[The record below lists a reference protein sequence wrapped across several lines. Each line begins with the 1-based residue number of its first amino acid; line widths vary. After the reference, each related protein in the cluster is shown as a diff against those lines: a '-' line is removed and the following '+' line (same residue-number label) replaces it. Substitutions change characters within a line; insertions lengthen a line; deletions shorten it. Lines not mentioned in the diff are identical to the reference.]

1 MLAFRVVAF
10 GLFGL
15 AFGSFLTVVIDRV
28 PRKASIVAPPSAC
41 PSCGTLI
48 TARDNVPLVSFL
60 LLRGRCRTCGTA
72 IPPIYPILEATTGV
86 LFASSAIAFH
96 RPYVAAIVALFF
108 AVMLGVSVIDA
119 QVRIIPNRITYPS
132 LIGFAVLVLVGAVAG
147 QPLDV
152 LRAAIGLGAFG
163 VSLLIVALASG
174 GMGLGDVK
182 LAALIGLVLGSLGLV
197 YVAVAAA
204 AAFLIGGL
212 LAVGALVVLHV
223 DRKHAM
229 PFGPSLA
236 AGAVVAVFLAPRV
249 AAWYSAALH

>member
-1 MLAFRVVAF
+1 MQAFRVVAF

-28 PRKASIVAPPSAC
+28 PRKASIVAPQSAC
-41 PSCGTLI
+41 PSCGALI
-48 TARDNVPLVSFL
+48 TARDNVPLASYL
-60 LLRGRCRTCGTA
+60 LLHGRCRSCGTA

-86 LFASSAIAFH
+86 LFASSAIAFD

-108 AVMLGVSVIDA
+108 AVMLGVSVIDT
-119 QVRIIPNRITYPS
+119 QLRIIPNRITYPS
-132 LIGFAVLVLVGAVAG
+132 LIVFGVLVLAGAIAG

-163 VSLLIVALASG
+163 IGLLIVALASG
-174 GMGLGDVK
+174 GMGMGDVK

-204 AAFLIGGL
+204 AAFLIGGV

-236 AGAVVAVFLAPRV
+236 AGAVVAVFVAPRV
-249 AAWYSAALH
+249 AAWYTAALH